1 MRTKKSE
8 FQLEPLEPRLLLS
21 GEALFGALA
30 APATIL
36 ALQTE
41 QAQATITDQ
50 TAVTASSQTGLLDLF
65 DTGTAATQT
74 PAAQTPVATETA
86 QVSTQETTISSSGSD
101 SGTGALTSAS
111 PSDQQTTAEQLVET
125 LHAAN
130 GPPAIQVFYLCLT
143 GASDVTYQGPVTVTG
158 DIELFYVGNQA
169 INVTAT
175 GKITATYIKT
185 NGQDVSLTSTGNKI
199 VVDHLDTGSTSGLV
213 TLKALSSVAMDAA
226 TVTGETPTLNC
237 GNTLK
242 ISTTNTVK
250 SPSSGTNDLELHG
263 IVKTAAH
270 AEFNI
275 NGNVLID
282 AALTAGLTLKV
293 HSNAGSIT
301 LKGTYGV
308 GSDCEVLAYGQGTG
322 TQDITINAAMTVA
335 NGLHIE
341 STKGA
346 VTMNGT
352 FQSVDYAN
360 INSLN
365 KLYFNGSL
373 TVGILVNGKLT
384 SGGGAHLKSQ
394 NGIVEAHGSVWAYVE
409 ITIDGKPG
417 YLIDAKLS
425 SVTKTVSITTH

>member
-1 MRTKKSE
+1 
-8 FQLEPLEPRLLLS
+8 
-21 GEALFGALA
+21 
-30 APATIL
+30 
-36 ALQTE
+36 
-41 QAQATITDQ
+41 
-50 TAVTASSQTGLLDLF
+50 
-65 DTGTAATQT
+65 
-74 PAAQTPVATETA
+74 
-86 QVSTQETTISSSGSD
+86 
-101 SGTGALTSAS
+101 
-111 PSDQQTTAEQLVET
+111 
-125 LHAAN
+125 
-130 GPPAIQVFYLCLT
+130 
-143 GASDVTYQGPVTVTG
+143 
-158 DIELFYVGNQA
+158 
-169 INVTAT
+169 
-175 GKITATYIKT
+175 
-185 NGQDVSLTSTGNKI
+185 
-199 VVDHLDTGSTSGLV
+199 
-213 TLKALSSVAMDAA
+213 MDAA
-226 TVTGETPTLNC
+226 TATGETPTLNC

-242 ISTTNTVK
+242 ISTTNTLK
-250 SPSSGTNDLELHG
+250 SLAAGTNDLELHG

-293 HSNAGSIT
+293 HSNAGSIA

-335 NGLHIE
+335 KGLHIE

-360 INSLN
+360 ITALN

-373 TVGILVNGKLT
+373 TVGTLVNGKLT

-394 NGIVEAHGSVWAYVE
+394 NGIVEAHGSIWAYVE

-417 YLIDAKLS
+417 YIIDAKIT